1 MTGYPRDLVGYADQ
15 PPDPRWP
22 GGARLA
28 LNFVVNY
35 EEGGERSVLHGDKV
49 AETRLTD
56 LLMPAPLQSARDLN
70 MESAYEYGSRVG
82 FWRLMRVFAE
92 RQVIPTIYAVGMALE
107 RNPQAAETMAR
118 QGCDVVDHGWRW
130 LDYHGIDE
138 ATEREHIRLSV
149 ETIRRLTGTRPIGWY
164 IGTPSANT
172 RRLVVE
178 EGGFLYDSDAYN
190 DELPYWTYDYGRPH
204 LIIPHTLDDNARP
217 RGGARRNCRAAR
229 RRNPRPDPSPGH
241 ARGAC
246 RILGRAPD
254 RHRAF
259 GSFPPGWNSNEQ
271 VGPCREGR
279 RKSGSQRTRCW
290 REMDSNCRSPATLCG
305 R

>member
-1 MTGYPRDLVGYADQ
+1 MTSYPRDLVGYADQ

-28 LNFVVNY
+28 VNFVVNY

-56 LLMPAPLQSARDLN
+56 LLMPAPLQGARDLN

-149 ETIRRLTGTRPIGWY
+149 ETIQRLTGTRPIGWY

-190 DELPYWTYDYGRPH
+190 DELPYWTYDYAGHISSSRTRSTTTTQGWRAA
-204 LIIPHTLDDNARP
+204 LAGARP
-217 RGGARRNCRAAR
+217 EISL
-229 RRNPRPDPSPGH
+229 PRSRTTSTHSTHWVP
-241 ARGAC
+241 
-246 RILGRAPD
+246 
-254 RHRAF
+254 RHRA
-259 GSFPPGWNSNEQ
+259 
-271 VGPCREGR
+271 
-279 RKSGSQRTRCW
+279 
-290 REMDSNCRSPATLCG
+290 
-305 R
+305 

>member
-1 MTGYPRDLVGYADQ
+1 MTDYPRDLVGYADQ

-22 GGARLA
+22 SGAYLA
-28 LNFVVNY
+28 LNFVINY

-56 LLMPAPLQSARDLN
+56 LLMPAPLQGARDLN
-70 MESAYEYGSRVG
+70 IESAYEYGSRVG

-107 RNPQAAETMAR
+107 RNPQVAEAMAR

-130 LDYHGIDE
+130 LDYHGINE

-172 RRLVVE
+172 RRLGVE
-178 EGGFLYDSDAYN
+178 EGGVLSH
-190 DELPYWTYDYGRPH
+190 LPVSSITSCAATGSGSAGA
-204 LIIPHTLDDNARP
+204 ARSLSI
-217 RGGARRNCRAAR
+217 GGASTHRPERKDERAYYLRRLRMAWIALR
-229 RRNPRPDPSPGH
+229 RPSV
-241 ARGAC
+241 RSIWMK
-246 RILGRAPD
+246 R
-254 RHRAF
+254 
-259 GSFPPGWNSNEQ
+259 S
-271 VGPCREGR
+271 
-279 RKSGSQRTRCW
+279 RKP
-290 REMDSNCRSPATLCG
+290 RSPPMQRFSARKRSGLAVTQPQ
-305 R
+305 